1 MAWQAQAAGGGERA
15 THHRLEPL
23 GETDRV
29 VEGRLGRVPRVSRRD
44 GLELVCHQHASLV
57 SLGDAQSCR
66 TSSISA
72 FSSGVAWRSGK
83 LKLGVAVESDDILA
97 LLVSAVGRVRRAV
110 VDRTRAGWRMVRVG
124 DTTDM
129 CAGAYACRSLQYIHS
144 RPRSSPTLLTLAGTH
159 TDMRVRVSHEETTLS
174 PDRSDRPPK
183 RHPSSRA
190 GGARNGAD
198 RVVCWNHVGLAMD
211 KGVVHIGSGLRGPF
225 WQASDTWIQP

>member
-1 MAWQAQAAGGGERA
+1 MAWQAQAAGGGKLA

-44 GLELVCHQHASLV
+44 GLELVCHQHASFV

-110 VDRTRAGWRMVRVG
+110 VDKTRAGWRMVRVG

-129 CAGAYACRSLQYIHS
+129 CAGAYACRSLAYILATEVEPDVADTGWHS
-144 RPRSSPTLLTLAGTH
+144 HGHARQS
-159 TDMRVRVSHEETTLS
+159 E
-174 PDRSDRPPK
+174 
-183 RHPSSRA
+183 SR
-190 GGARNGAD
+190 GDNLVPGS
-198 RVVCWNHVGLAMD
+198 
-211 KGVVHIGSGLRGPF
+211 IGS
-225 WQASDTWIQP
+225 AAKTSSVI